1 MALLDKLNI
10 LAAAA
15 TDKANSA
22 IESGR
27 LTYRISAEEKKIADF
42 TLAAGDL
49 LVDKLDNGE
58 VFDDE
63 IMALYASILA
73 SRDVIAAAVA
83 ELAARKPPVPTCTN
97 CGAELAE
104 NAKFCSGCGAKV
116 EEFEVE
122 VVEADVVSTCTNC
135 GAELEPEAAFCNQC
149 GTKVEAPAEEAPAEE
164 PTPAE

>member
-1 MALLDKLNI
+1 MALRDKLNL

-22 IESGR
+22 IESGK

-42 TLAAGDL
+42 TLAIGDL

-58 VFDDE
+58 TFDDE

-73 SRDVIAAAVA
+73 SREVIAGAMND
-83 ELAARKPPVPTCTN
+83 LAAKRPPVSTCAA

-104 NAKFCSGCGAKV
+104 DAKFCSGCGTKV
-116 EEFEVE
+116 EEPEIQ
-122 VVEADVVSTCTNC
+122 VVEAEPVPPCSNC
-135 GAELEPEAAFCNQC
+135 GADLEPGAAFCNQC
-149 GTKVEAPAEEAPAEE
+149 GTKVDAPAE
-164 PTPAE
+164 

>member
-1 MALLDKLNI
+1 MALRDKLNL

-22 IESGR
+22 IESGK
-27 LTYRISAEEKKIADF
+27 LTYKISTEEKKIEAF
-42 TLAAGDL
+42 TLAIGDL

-73 SRDVIAAAVA
+73 CRDVIHTALGEQTAK
-83 ELAARKPPVPTCTN
+83 KPSVPTCVS

-104 NAKFCSGCGAKV
+104 TARFCSDCGAKV
-116 EEFEVE
+116 EEPSIE
-122 VVEADVVSTCTNC
+122 VVEAEVVPPCSNC
-135 GAELEPEAAFCNQC
+135 GAEMVPEAAFCDQC
-149 GTKVEAPAEEAPAEE
+149 GTKVEAPAE
-164 PTPAE
+164 

>member
-1 MALLDKLNI
+1 MALRDKLNL

-22 IESGR
+22 IESGK
-27 LTYRISAEEKKIADF
+27 LTYKISTEEKKIEAF
-42 TLAAGDL
+42 TLAIGDL

-73 SRDVIAAAVA
+73 CRDVISTALGDQADKNTSA
-83 ELAARKPPVPTCTN
+83 PTCVS

-104 NAKFCSGCGAKV
+104 TARFCSDCGAKV
-116 EEFEVE
+116 EEPSIE
-122 VVEADVVSTCTNC
+122 VVEADIVPPCSNC
-135 GAELEPEAAFCNQC
+135 GAELEPEATFCNQC
-149 GTKVEAPAEEAPAEE
+149 GTKVDA
-164 PTPAE
+164 TPAE